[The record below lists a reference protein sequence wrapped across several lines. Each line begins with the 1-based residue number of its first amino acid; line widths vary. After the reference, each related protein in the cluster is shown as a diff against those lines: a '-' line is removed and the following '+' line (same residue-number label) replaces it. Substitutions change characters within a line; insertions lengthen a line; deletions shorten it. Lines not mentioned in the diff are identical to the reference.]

1 MATVLVLALGAGA
14 VLVVVRWLGAN
25 QPTPVAAV
33 CTSEVDGTDW
43 ALDPEQA
50 QNAAVIAAIA
60 VRRGLPAH
68 AVTVA
73 LATALQESALRN
85 LDYGDRDSLGLFQQ
99 RPSQGWGTEAEVT
112 DPIYAAGIF
121 YDRLV
126 EVDGWETIAVTEAA
140 QAVQRS
146 AFPDAYAAHEG
157 GARAFASA
165 LTGWSPTALTCT
177 LTDAQVDAEPSTAA
191 LTDRLGRDLG
201 LSAAPVAAGVV
212 SVDATALGAGD
223 QADRLGWAVGQWA
236 VAVAAEVGVTQVQ
249 VGDKVWVRGQDG
261 WAPAA
266 APIAAGAVQITTA

>member
-1 MATVLVLALGAGA
+1 MLALGIGG
-14 VLVVVRWLGAN
+14 VLVVVRWLGASH
-25 QPTPVAAV
+25 PTPIAAV
-33 CTSEVDGTDW
+33 CTAEVDGTDW
-43 ALDPEQA
+43 TLDPEQA

-112 DPIYAAGIF
+112 DPVYAAGIF

-146 AFPDAYAAHEG
+146 AFADAYAAHEG

-177 LTDAQVDAEPSTAA
+177 LTAAQVGTEPSTGA

-201 LSAAPVAAGVV
+201 LSASPVAAGVV
-212 SVDATALGAGD
+212 DVDAATLGAGD

-236 VAVAAEVGVTQVQ
+236 VAVAAEVGVTSVQ
-249 VGDKVWVRGQDG
+249 VGDKVWARGQDG
-261 WAPAA
+261 WASAT
-266 APIAAGAVQITTA
+266 APIPAGTVQITTA